1 MMTDPIAD
9 MLTRIRNGL
18 RIERQSVKMPHSRI
32 KEGIAEVLKREGYI
46 RDFREST
53 DESGKKSLT
62 VFLKYGPDGENVV
75 IYIQRVSRPGCRI
88 YRRCDELKPV
98 LNGLGIQVVSTS
110 KGVKSDRECREE
122 RLGGEVLC
130 KVY

>member
-18 RIERQSVKMPHSRI
+18 RIERQSVKMPYSRV
-32 KEGIAEVLKREGYI
+32 KAGIADVLKREGYI
-46 RDFREST
+46 RDYREN
-53 DESGKKSLT
+53 EEEGGKKSLT
-62 VFLKYGPDGENVV
+62 VFLKYGPDGEMV
-75 IYIQRVSRPGCRI
+75 ILHIQRVSRPGCRI

-98 LNGLGIQVVSTS
+98 LNGLGIHVVSTS
-110 KGVKSDRECREE
+110 RGVKSDRECRNE

-130 KVY
+130 KIY